1 MALFFLFSLCVGS
14 FIGLFIYRFPRILE
28 KHEESDG
35 HLLPMLFSRQADN
48 ASLAYP
54 RSHCDY
60 CGTPIPILEN
70 IPLLSFILLKGKC
83 SNCKE
88 SIPRLYPLI
97 ELVTGLSGLG
107 ILMKFGFSY
116 EAAPFF
122 LLLCIL
128 ITLTFI
134 DLNNKI
140 LPDQLTLSL
149 LWLGLF
155 TNLVFNFTP
164 LVDAVLGSI
173 LGYLALW
180 GVFWAYKFFTDKEAL
195 GFGDFKLLA
204 AMGAWFGVYALSW
217 IIFIAA
223 LSGLIFAMSQIALRR
238 RSFKDPIAFGP
249 FISLAAV
256 IYLFFQKEIIQSI
269 SFHI

>member
-1 MALFFLFSLCVGS
+1 
-14 FIGLFIYRFPRILE
+14 
-28 KHEESDG
+28 
-35 HLLPMLFSRQADN
+35 
-48 ASLAYP
+48 
-54 RSHCDY
+54 
-60 CGTPIPILEN
+60 
-70 IPLLSFILLKGKC
+70 
-83 SNCKE
+83 
-88 SIPRLYPLI
+88 
-97 ELVTGLSGLG
+97 
-107 ILMKFGFSY
+107 MKFGFSY

-134 DLNNKI
+134 DLNNRI

-149 LWLGLF
+149 LWLGLL

-223 LSGLIFAMSQIALRR
+223 LSGLIFALSQISLRR

-256 IYLFFQKEIIQSI
+256 IYLFFQKEIMQSI